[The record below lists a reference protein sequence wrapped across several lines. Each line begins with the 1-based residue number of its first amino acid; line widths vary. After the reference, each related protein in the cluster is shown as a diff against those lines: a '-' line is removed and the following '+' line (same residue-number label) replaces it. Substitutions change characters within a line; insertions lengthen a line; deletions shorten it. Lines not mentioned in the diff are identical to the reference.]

1 MFFEGDIMVVAKVKE
16 AVRSDVGRG
25 IARLG
30 RKLMKS
36 LKLEVGDAVII
47 KGKKEACALV
57 WSELPEDDSIIRMD
71 GILRHNA
78 GTSLDEDVELKKVEM
93 KEAKKMLLAPTQ
105 EISFS
110 RDFVD
115 YVKEKIINMP
125 LLVGN
130 SLLINVLGTQL
141 QLIVTKMEPS
151 PGRITWDTDL
161 KIAEKPMKVAE
172 KTKGVR
178 YENIGGLEKEIEAI
192 REMVEIPMKNPEVF
206 RKLGINPPK
215 GVLLYGPPGTGKT
228 LLAKAVA
235 NETDAHFIT
244 LNGPEIM
251 SKYYGQSEEN
261 LRNVFKE
268 AKDNAPSIIFIDEID
283 AIASSRE
290 ETHGEVEKRVV
301 SQLLTMMDGLEARGN
316 VIVIAATN
324 RPDSLDP
331 ALRRPGRF
339 DRELQIG
346 MPTRI
351 ARKEILQI
359 HTRNMPITIKKEELN
374 SDIIAKLKELTKD
387 EKKEM
392 DLSKIQKVLD
402 SDDNLNQKIVN
413 LYKQI
418 DSNLLADLLKQ
429 SLVAYL
435 ADESIGFSGADLEV
449 LAKEAAMRALR
460 RVMPKIK
467 QSEGTLSKKIIDEII
482 ITIGDFIDA
491 LKFVEPSA
499 MRDVS
504 VEIPKVSWDDVGGL
518 EEVKAKIRESIEWP
532 MKYPEHFKVAGI
544 EPPQGIMLYGP
555 PGTGKTLIAK
565 AIANEAKLNF
575 IVVKGPELLSKWV
588 GESEKGIRKIFSR
601 ARHVAP
607 AMIFFDEIDALV
619 PARGRSNN
627 DVSDKL
633 TAQLLTE
640 MDGVTKIHDI
650 IIMGSTNRLDLIDP
664 ALLRPGRF
672 DIALYVG
679 LPDKNSRKQILKVH
693 TKDMTL
699 AAGVKTE
706 EIAEKTENYSGAD
719 LKGLCVEA
727 GLEAIRRAVKE
738 KRDLKEVTMKDF
750 NEAMKKIKPST
761 DGNIDGKD
769 VNVR

>member
-1 MFFEGDIMVVAKVKE
+1 MVSLKVRE
-16 AVRSDVGRG
+16 SVRSDIGRG
-25 IARLG
+25 IVRISKKA
-30 RKLMKS
+30 MKS
-36 LKLEVGDAVII
+36 LKLSVGDAIII

-57 WSELPEDDSIIRMD
+57 WAELQDDDGIIRMD

-78 GTSLDEDVELKKVEM
+78 GTSLDEHVEIKKVEL
-93 KEAKKMLLAPTQ
+93 KEAKKILLAPTQ

-110 RDFVD
+110 EDFVD
-115 YVKEKIINMP
+115 YVREKIINMP
-125 LLVGN
+125 LLLSN

-151 PGRITWDTDL
+151 PGRVTWDTDL
-161 KIAEKPMKVAE
+161 KIADKPMKVAE
-172 KTKGVR
+172 KTKGIR

-215 GVLLYGPPGTGKT
+215 GVLLHGPPGTGKT

-351 ARKEILQI
+351 ARRDILQI
-359 HTRNMPITIKKEELN
+359 HARNMPIVIKKEELN
-374 SDIIAKLKELTKD
+374 LEIISKLKELLK
-387 EKKEM
+387 EGKKEH
-392 DLSKIQKVLD
+392 DFSKVQKILD
-402 SDDNLNQKIVN
+402 SDDNLVKKIDN
-413 LYKQI
+413 LYKNMT
-418 DSNLLADLLKQ
+418 DGLTEMLKQ
-429 SLVAYL
+429 SLIAYL

-460 RVMPKIK
+460 RVMPQIK
-467 QSEGTLSKKIIDEII
+467 QLDGNLTKKILDEII
-482 ITIGDFIDA
+482 ITIDDFFEA

-499 MRDVS
+499 MRDIY
-504 VEIPKVSWDDVGGL
+504 VEIPKVNWEDIGGL
-518 EEVKAKIRESIEWP
+518 EEVKDKIKESIEWP

-544 EPPQGIMLYGP
+544 NPPQGILLYGP

-575 IVVKGPELLSKWV
+575 ISVKGPELLSKWV

-619 PARGRSNN
+619 PTRGKSSN

-650 IIMGSTNRLDLIDP
+650 IIMGSTNRMDLLDP

-672 DIALYVG
+672 DVALYVG
-679 LPDKNSRKQILKVH
+679 LPDKNARKQILKVH
-693 TKDMTL
+693 SKGMTL
-699 AAGVKTE
+699 SDNIDYKI
-706 EIAEKTENYSGAD
+706 IAEKTENYSGAD
-719 LKGLCVEA
+719 LKALCAEA
-727 GLEAIRRAVKE
+727 GMVAIRQAVNDK
-738 KRDLKEVTMKDF
+738 KGMKEVAMKDF
-750 NEAMKKIKPST
+750 TEAMKKVKPSV
-761 DGNIDGKD
+761 DGNIVDGKD

>member
-1 MFFEGDIMVVAKVKE
+1 LGDIMVVAKVRE
-16 AVRSDVGRG
+16 SVRSDVGRG
-25 IARLG
+25 IIRLG
-30 RKLMKS
+30 KKLMKS
-36 LKLEVGDAVII
+36 LKLEVGDAII
-47 KGKKEACALV
+47 ITGKKDACALV
-57 WSELPEDDSIIRMD
+57 WSELPDDENIIRMD

-78 GTSLDEDVELKKVEM
+78 GTSLDEEVELKKVEL

-110 RDFVD
+110 ADFVD
-115 YVKEKIINMP
+115 YVKEKILNMP
-125 LLVGN
+125 LLVEN

-161 KIAEKPMKVAE
+161 KIADKPMKVAE
-172 KTKGVR
+172 KTKGIR

-206 RKLGINPPK
+206 RKLGISPPK
-215 GVLLYGPPGTGKT
+215 GVLLHGPPGTGKT

-235 NETDAHFIT
+235 NETDAHFIA

-268 AKDNAPSIIFIDEID
+268 AKENAPSIIFIDEID

-290 ETHGEVEKRVV
+290 EAHGEVEKRVV

-316 VIVIAATN
+316 VMVIAATN

-359 HTRNMPITIKKEELN
+359 HTRNMPITIKKEEIN
-374 SDIIAKLKELTKD
+374 SDLISKLKELTRDGKR
-387 EKKEM
+387 EM
-392 DLSKIQKVLD
+392 DLSKVIKVLE
-402 SDDNLNQKIVN
+402 SDDNVNKKIED
-413 LYKQI
+413 LYKQV
-418 DSNLLADLLKQ
+418 DKNLLTDLLRQ

-460 RVMPKIK
+460 RVMPQIK
-467 QSEGTLSKKIIDEII
+467 QAEGNISKKILDGII
-482 ITIGDFIDA
+482 ITIDDFFEA

-499 MRDVS
+499 MRDIA

-518 EEVKAKIRESIEWP
+518 EDVKAKIKESIEWP

-544 EPPQGIMLYGP
+544 TPPQGIMLYGP

-588 GESEKGIRKIFSR
+588 GESEKGIRKIFGR

-619 PARGRSNN
+619 PTRGRSNN

-640 MDGVTKIHDI
+640 MDGITKIHDI
-650 IIMGSTNRLDLIDP
+650 IIMGSTNRLDLLDP

-679 LPDKNSRKQILKVH
+679 LPDKNARKQILKVH
-693 TKDMTL
+693 SKDMTL
-699 AAGVKTE
+699 SSTVKFE

-719 LKGLCVEA
+719 LRGVCVEA
-727 GLEAIRRAVKE
+727 GLEGIRRAIKE

-750 NEAMKKIKPST
+750 LEAIKKIKPSV
-761 DGNIDGKD
+761 DSAIVEGKD

>member
-1 MFFEGDIMVVAKVKE
+1 MVVAKVRE
-16 AVRSDVGRG
+16 SVRSDVGRG
-25 IARLG
+25 IIRLG
-30 RKLMKS
+30 KKLMKS
-36 LKLEVGDAVII
+36 LKLEVGDAII
-47 KGKKEACALV
+47 ITGKKDACALV
-57 WSELPEDDSIIRMD
+57 WSELPDDENIIKMD

-78 GTSLDEDVELKKVEM
+78 GTSLDEEVELKKVEL

-110 RDFVD
+110 ADFVD
-115 YVKEKIINMP
+115 YVKEKILNMP
-125 LLVGN
+125 LLVEN

-161 KIAEKPMKVAE
+161 KIADKPMKVAE
-172 KTKGVR
+172 KTKGIR

-206 RKLGINPPK
+206 RKLGISPPK
-215 GVLLYGPPGTGKT
+215 GVLLHGPPGTGKT

-235 NETDAHFIT
+235 NETDAHFIA

-268 AKDNAPSIIFIDEID
+268 AKENAPSIIFIDEID

-290 ETHGEVEKRVV
+290 EAHGEVEKRVV

-316 VIVIAATN
+316 VMVIAATN

-359 HTRNMPITIKKEELN
+359 HTRNMPITIKKEEIN
-374 SDIIAKLKELTKD
+374 SDLISKLKELTRDGKR
-387 EKKEM
+387 EM
-392 DLSKIQKVLD
+392 DLSKVIKVLE
-402 SDDNLNQKIVN
+402 SDDNVNKKIED
-413 LYKQI
+413 LYKQV
-418 DSNLLADLLKQ
+418 DKNLLTDLLRQ

-460 RVMPKIK
+460 RVMPQIK
-467 QSEGTLSKKIIDEII
+467 QAEGNISKKILDGII
-482 ITIGDFIDA
+482 ITIDDFFEA

-499 MRDVS
+499 MRDIA

-518 EEVKAKIRESIEWP
+518 EDVKAKIKESIEWP

-544 EPPQGIMLYGP
+544 TPPQGIMLYGP

-588 GESEKGIRKIFSR
+588 GESEKGIRKIFGR

-619 PARGRSNN
+619 PTRGRSNN

-640 MDGVTKIHDI
+640 MDGITKIHDI
-650 IIMGSTNRLDLIDP
+650 IIMGSTNRLDLLDP

-679 LPDKNSRKQILKVH
+679 LPDKNARKQILKVH
-693 TKDMTL
+693 SKDMTL
-699 AAGVKTE
+699 SSTVKFE

-719 LKGLCVEA
+719 LRGVCVEA
-727 GLEAIRRAVKE
+727 GLEGIRRAIKE

-750 NEAMKKIKPST
+750 LEAIKKIKPSV
-761 DGNIDGKD
+761 DSAIVEGKD

>member
-1 MFFEGDIMVVAKVKE
+1 MGDIMVVAKVRE
-16 AVRSDVGRG
+16 SVRSDVGRG
-25 IARLG
+25 IIRLG
-30 RKLMKS
+30 KKLMKS
-36 LKLEVGDAVII
+36 LKLEVGDAII
-47 KGKKEACALV
+47 ITGKKDACALV
-57 WSELPEDDSIIRMD
+57 WSELPDDENIIKMD

-78 GTSLDEDVELKKVEM
+78 GTSLDEEVELKKVEL

-110 RDFVD
+110 ADFVD
-115 YVKEKIINMP
+115 YVKEKILNMP
-125 LLVGN
+125 LLVEN

-161 KIAEKPMKVAE
+161 KIADKPMKVAE
-172 KTKGVR
+172 KTKGIR

-206 RKLGINPPK
+206 RKLGISPPK
-215 GVLLYGPPGTGKT
+215 GVLLHGPPGTGKT

-235 NETDAHFIT
+235 NETDAHFIA

-268 AKDNAPSIIFIDEID
+268 AKENAPSIIFIDEID

-290 ETHGEVEKRVV
+290 EAHGEVEKRVV

-316 VIVIAATN
+316 VMVIAATN

-359 HTRNMPITIKKEELN
+359 HTRNMPITIKKEEIN
-374 SDIIAKLKELTKD
+374 SDLISKLKELTRDGKR
-387 EKKEM
+387 EM
-392 DLSKIQKVLD
+392 DLSKVIKVLE
-402 SDDNLNQKIVN
+402 SDDNVNKKIED
-413 LYKQI
+413 LYKQV
-418 DSNLLADLLKQ
+418 DKNLLTDLLRQ

-460 RVMPKIK
+460 RVMPQIK
-467 QSEGTLSKKIIDEII
+467 QAEGNISKKILDGII
-482 ITIGDFIDA
+482 ITIDDFFEA

-499 MRDVS
+499 MRDIA

-518 EEVKAKIRESIEWP
+518 EDVKAKIKESIEWP

-544 EPPQGIMLYGP
+544 TPPQGIMLYGP

-588 GESEKGIRKIFSR
+588 GESEKGIRKIFGR

-619 PARGRSNN
+619 PTRGRSNN

-640 MDGVTKIHDI
+640 MDGITKIHDI
-650 IIMGSTNRLDLIDP
+650 IIMGSTNRLDLLDP

-679 LPDKNSRKQILKVH
+679 LPDKNARKQILKVH
-693 TKDMTL
+693 SKDMTL
-699 AAGVKTE
+699 SSTVKFE

-719 LKGLCVEA
+719 LRGVCVEA
-727 GLEAIRRAVKE
+727 GLEGIRRAIKE

-750 NEAMKKIKPST
+750 LEAIKKIKPSV
-761 DGNIDGKD
+761 DSAIVEGKD

>member
-1 MFFEGDIMVVAKVKE
+1 MVVAKVKE

-30 RKLMKS
+30 KKLMKS
-36 LKLEVGDAVII
+36 LKLEVGDAIII

-57 WSELPEDDSIIRMD
+57 WSELPDDESIIRMD

-78 GTSLDEDVELKKVEM
+78 GTSLDEEVELKKVEL

-110 RDFVD
+110 ADFVD
-115 YVKEKIINMP
+115 YVKEKILNMP
-125 LLVGN
+125 LLMGN

-161 KIAEKPMKVAE
+161 KIADKPMKVAE
-172 KTKGVR
+172 KTKGIR

-206 RKLGINPPK
+206 RKLGISPPK
-215 GVLLYGPPGTGKT
+215 GVLLHGPPGTGKT

-268 AKDNAPSIIFIDEID
+268 AKENAPSIIFIDEID

-324 RPDSLDP
+324 RPDSLDA

-359 HTRNMPITIKKEELN
+359 HTRNMPITIKKEEIT
-374 SDIIAKLKELTKD
+374 SDLISKLKELTRD
-387 EKKEM
+387 GKKEQ
-392 DLSKIQKVLD
+392 DLSKMIKVLE
-402 SDDNLNQKIVN
+402 SDDNVNKKITD
-413 LYKQI
+413 LYKQV
-418 DSNLLADLLKQ
+418 DPTLLNDLLKQ

-460 RVMPKIK
+460 RVMPQIK
-467 QSEGTLSKKIIDEII
+467 QAEGNLSKKILDDII
-482 ITIGDFIDA
+482 ITIEDFFEA

-499 MRDVS
+499 MRDIS

-518 EEVKAKIRESIEWP
+518 EDVKAKIRESIEWP
-532 MKYPEHFKVAGI
+532 MKYPEHFKTAGI
-544 EPPQGIMLYGP
+544 SPPQGIMLYGP

-619 PARGRSNN
+619 PTRGRSNN

-640 MDGVTKIHDI
+640 MDGVTRIHDI
-650 IIMGSTNRLDLIDP
+650 IIMGSTNRLDLLDP

-672 DIALYVG
+672 DVALYVG
-679 LPDKNSRKQILKVH
+679 LPEKDARKQILKVH
-693 TKDMTL
+693 SKDMTL
-699 AAGVKTE
+699 SSTVKFE
-706 EIAEKTENYSGAD
+706 EVAEKTENYSGAD
-719 LKGLCVEA
+719 LRAVCVEA
-727 GLEAIRRAVKE
+727 GLEAIRRAIKE

-750 NEAMKKIKPST
+750 HEAIKKIKPSV
-761 DGNIDGKD
+761 DSAIVEGKD

>member
-1 MFFEGDIMVVAKVKE
+1 MVVAKVRE
-16 AVRSDVGRG
+16 SVRSDVGRG
-25 IARLG
+25 IIRLG
-30 RKLMKS
+30 KKLMKS
-36 LKLEVGDAVII
+36 LKLEVGDAII
-47 KGKKEACALV
+47 ITGKKDACALV
-57 WSELPEDDSIIRMD
+57 WSELPDDENIIKMD

-78 GTSLDEDVELKKVEM
+78 GTSLDEEVELKKVEL

-110 RDFVD
+110 ADFVD
-115 YVKEKIINMP
+115 YVKEKILNMP
-125 LLVGN
+125 LLVEN

-161 KIAEKPMKVAE
+161 KIADKPMKVAE
-172 KTKGVR
+172 KTKGIR

-206 RKLGINPPK
+206 RKLGISPPK
-215 GVLLYGPPGTGKT
+215 GVLLHGPPGTGKT

-235 NETDAHFIT
+235 NETDAHFIA

-268 AKDNAPSIIFIDEID
+268 AKENAPSIIFIDEID

-290 ETHGEVEKRVV
+290 EAHGEVEKRVV

-316 VIVIAATN
+316 VMVIAATN

-359 HTRNMPITIKKEELN
+359 HTRNMPITIKKEEIN
-374 SDIIAKLKELTKD
+374 SDLISKLKEFTRDGKR
-387 EKKEM
+387 EQ
-392 DLSKIQKVLD
+392 DLSKVIKVLE
-402 SDDNLNQKIVN
+402 SDDNVNKKIED
-413 LYKQI
+413 LYKQV
-418 DSNLLADLLKQ
+418 DKNLLTDLLRQ

-460 RVMPKIK
+460 RVMPQIK
-467 QSEGTLSKKIIDEII
+467 QAEGNISKKILDGII
-482 ITIGDFIDA
+482 ITIDDFFEA

-499 MRDVS
+499 MRDIA

-518 EEVKAKIRESIEWP
+518 EDVKAKIKESIEWP

-544 EPPQGIMLYGP
+544 TPPQGIMLYGP

-588 GESEKGIRKIFSR
+588 GESEKGIRKIFGR

-619 PARGRSNN
+619 PTRGRSNN

-640 MDGVTKIHDI
+640 MDGITKIHDI
-650 IIMGSTNRLDLIDP
+650 IIMGSTNRLDLLDP

-679 LPDKNSRKQILKVH
+679 LPDKNARKQILKVH
-693 TKDMTL
+693 SKDMTL
-699 AAGVKTE
+699 SSTVKFE

-719 LKGLCVEA
+719 LRGVCVEA
-727 GLEAIRRAVKE
+727 GLEGIRRAIKE

-750 NEAMKKIKPST
+750 LEAIKKIKPSV
-761 DGNIDGKD
+761 DSAIVEGKD